1 MAMWIAAAAALTVA
15 GRRAVVD
22 DIGWDAIVVAGC
34 RVQPDGTPSEAL
46 QRRAEAAAALWH
58 AGVAPVVVTTGGRAP
73 GRSVSEADAAATVL
87 HRAGVPDAAIV
98 RESAS
103 TSTVE
108 NAECTARDT
117 GARRVVVVTDDY
129 HVPRARAVFARRFE
143 QVAGHGAHNP
153 YVAPRARLREV
164 VAVTWYALSGRL

>member
-1 MAMWIAAAAALTVA
+1 MAMWIVAAAALTVA
-15 GRRAVVD
+15 GRRATVEEP
-22 DIGWDAIVVAGC
+22 GWDAIVVAGC

-46 QRRAEAAAALWH
+46 ERRARAAAALWH

-73 GRSVSEADAAATVL
+73 GRTTSEADAAASVL
-87 HRAGVPDAAIV
+87 LQAGVPDAAIV
-98 RESAS
+98 RESTS

-108 NAECTARDT
+108 NAEFTARDT

-129 HVPRARAVFARRFE
+129 HVPRARAVFARSFA

-164 VAVTWYALSGRL
+164 VAVGWYAVTGRL